1 MPEIDLTQ
9 NIIPSGQLIGT
20 LAVGAGTTDY
30 NALENKP
37 QINSVTLSGNKTGA
51 DLGLVSASDLATVA
65 TTGSYADLLD
75 KPVYTQVINLG
86 YNTANKVINTTSL
99 ADILNNP
106 TTVTTAAGTYTY
118 MIILNAG
125 WEIASGN
132 FYTALNV
139 DGSNNNAN
147 TTYAA
152 PQANSMCIF
161 FGEITL
167 TAGQHTINVKGRV
180 SGTAGK
186 EVTIPSYASVTV
198 LLVRK

>member
-1 MPEIDLTQ
+1 MSDLTQ
-9 NIIPSGQLIGT
+9 NLIPTGTLQGT

-30 NALENKP
+30 NGLENKP
-37 QINSVTLSGNKTGA
+37 QINNVTLSGNKTTS
-51 DLGLVSASDLATVA
+51 DLGLFS
-65 TTGSYADLLD
+65 GSYNDLTD
-75 KPVYTQVINLG
+75 KPVYNQVINLG
-86 YNTANKVINTTSL
+86 YNTSNKVINSNTLS
-99 ADILNNP
+99 DILDNA
-106 TTVTTAAGTYTY
+106 TTATTAAGTYTY

-132 FYTALNV
+132 FYTAINV
-139 DGSNNNAN
+139 DGSNNNAT

-167 TAGQHTINVKGRV
+167 TAGQHTINVRGRV

-186 EVTIPSYASVTV
+186 AVTIPSYASVTV
-198 LLVRK
+198 WLIRK